1 MINSEV
7 GQNPAR
13 SWRDSFARAWRSDAL
28 RVNFTNQLNR
38 SLVVPNPAEADQL
51 GLPGLQIPFNIWP
64 RNIKQGLKIAPMKEP
79 SDLAKALEIILKNS
93 ALEPTNGSSR
103 NGYATQPIIAYGEE
117 ASPEGQIH
125 LRDYWR
131 TIRRRLWLII
141 GLAVIVSTIA
151 ALRQARQP
159 DVYQAR
165 ARVQV
170 KAETYSPALG
180 ASRGES
186 YYQDSNYL
194 EPEYFNTQ
202 VQILTSPTLLRRVAK
217 NLDLEHNRNFLDGRV
232 ERRSTWQSL
241 LKMFGFGQK
250 QAESP
255 KNQNYGLSDTSGQA
269 IASASFGADDPAE
282 VERLTPYVE
291 SLQGMVDVEQVK
303 KTYLIDLRATHTDP
317 AVATKVVNA
326 MADAFAL
333 WNLEVKTKTNS
344 VAGTYLQK
352 RIAELQSQIRT
363 GEEQLVNY
371 AQSHEILSLDA
382 SQNTVVERLAGLNKE
397 LLEAENDRGLAEAA
411 YRTSKLPG
419 AAEANAEVSDKQ
431 IVDLKA
437 RLGEMRQK
445 RAQLL
450 LTDTE
455 ESPEVKDVTQQ
466 IATLEK
472 QLADTRGSAKQIIST
487 NLEVNYQKSLTREK
501 TLRDSF
507 SKQRAETVAQNQ
519 AAINY
524 NILKQEIETN
534 KGLLAGLMQRSKE
547 NDVTMA
553 GTPNNIH
560 VVDYAA
566 IPKGPVGP
574 RRLQAVLLALV
585 LAVAF
590 GIALALF
597 LEYLDDTVKTTSD
610 IETGLRLP
618 SLAVIPIAERS
629 TERFLPLSRA
639 LQRTNGNGSGSE
651 LLLNANSPSLQAEAY
666 KHLRTSILLSTAG
679 RAPKSLLVTSSI
691 PAEGK
696 TTTVVNTA
704 TVLAQ
709 MGAQVLVIDADMR
722 RPRLHQVFGLQNTDG
737 LSAILSSDLMA
748 ADIIA
753 KINRYQD
760 TNIHLLSSGAIP
772 PNPAELLGSYQ
783 MKRLLDIAGE
793 AFNYI
798 VIDSPPV
805 ASFTDGVI
813 ISSLVDGVL
822 LVVHGGKT
830 SRQVVKRTRQMLQE
844 IGAKIIGVV
853 LNKAEVR
860 SDDHYYYHYGYK
872 RDFAQANADQEVA
885 QDSSMSV
892 IPK

>member
-1 MINSEV
+1 
-7 GQNPAR
+7 
-13 SWRDSFARAWRSDAL
+13 
-28 RVNFTNQLNR
+28 
-38 SLVVPNPAEADQL
+38 
-51 GLPGLQIPFNIWP
+51 
-64 RNIKQGLKIAPMKEP
+64 MKEP
-79 SDLAKALEIILKNS
+79 SDLSKALEIILKSS
-93 ALEPTNGSSR
+93 ALEQMNGSAR
-103 NGYATQPIIAYGEE
+103 NGHANPPIVTYGEE
-117 ASPEGQIH
+117 ASPEGEIH
-125 LRDYWR
+125 LRDYWK
-131 TIRRRLWLII
+131 TIRKRLWLII
-141 GLAVIVSTIA
+141 GLALIVGAIT

-159 DVYQAR
+159 DIYQAH

-170 KAETYSPALG
+170 GAETYSPALG

-186 YYQDSNYL
+186 YYPDNSYM
-194 EPEYFNTQ
+194 EPEFFNTQ

-217 NLDLEHNRNFLDGRV
+217 NLDLEHNRSFLDGRT
-232 ERRSTWQSL
+232 ENRSTWKSL
-241 LKMFGFGQK
+241 LSMFGFGQK
-250 QAESP
+250 PQAP
-255 KNQNYGLSDTSGQA
+255 KNQNVGLPDTSTP
-269 IASASFGADDPAE
+269 ILASNGFSADDPAE

-333 WNLEVKTKTNS
+333 WNLEVKTKTNT
-344 VAGTYLQK
+344 VAGSYLQK
-352 RIAELQSQIRT
+352 RIAELQSQIRS

-411 YRTSKLPG
+411 FRTSQLPG
-419 AAEANAEVSDKQ
+419 ATEANAEVSDKQ
-431 IVDLKA
+431 IAELKS
-437 RLGEMRQK
+437 RLGELRQK

-455 ESPEVKDVTQQ
+455 ESPEVKDATQQ

-472 QLADTRGSAKQIIST
+472 QLADTRGSARQVITT
-487 NLEVNYQKSLTREK
+487 NLEVNYRKALEREK

-507 SKQRAETVAQNQ
+507 NKQRAETVAQNQ

-566 IPKGPVGP
+566 IPKVPVGP
-574 RRLQAVLLALV
+574 RRMQAVTLAMV
-585 LAVAF
+585 LAIAF

-597 LEYLDDTVKTTSD
+597 LEYLDDTVKDSRD
-610 IETGLRLP
+610 VETGLRLP
-618 SLAVIPIAERS
+618 SLAIIPIAGKSRQ
-629 TERFLPLSRA
+629 RFLPMPHA
-639 LQRTNGNGSGSE
+639 LQRTNGNGTSPE
-651 LLLNANSPSLQAEAY
+651 LLINNTGSTVQAEAY

-679 RAPKSLLVTSSI
+679 RPPKSLLVTSSV

-696 TTTVVNTA
+696 TTTVINTA

-709 MGAQVLVIDADMR
+709 TGAQVLIIDADMR
-722 RPRLHQVFGLQNTDG
+722 RPRMHQVLDMSNDDG
-737 LSAILSSDLMA
+737 LSALLSSDMTE
-748 ADIIA
+748 ADVLS
-753 KINRYQD
+753 KIRKYQD
-760 TNIHLLSSGAIP
+760 TNIYLLSSGAIP
-772 PNPAELLGSYQ
+772 PNPAELLGSSQ
-783 MKRLLDIAGE
+783 MKQLLEVVGSN
-793 AFNYI
+793 FNYV
-798 VIDSPPV
+798 VIDSPPI
-805 ASFTDGVI
+805 ASFTDGVL
-813 ISSLVDGVL
+813 ISALVDGVL

-830 SRQVVKRTRQMLQE
+830 SRQVIKRARQMLHE

-853 LNKAEVR
+853 LNKAEMRAGV
-860 SDDHYYYHYGYK
+860 DYYYHYGYNGYYS
-872 RDFAQANADQEVA
+872 RAEER
-885 QDSSMSV
+885 SSASESTSV
-892 IPK
+892 TVVPK